1 MRILVTGGAGC
12 VGSNLVERLLA
23 KGYTVTVLDNLSAG
37 SRTFLTDCEKNTR
50 FGFICADLLNF
61 EALQEAMA
69 GVEVVFHLAA
79 NSDITQSRL
88 ETDLDLRLGTLATY
102 NVLEAM
108 RLAGVSQIIFAS
120 SSVVYGEPTVMPTSE
135 DYGPLFPISFYGASK
150 LAAEALISA
159 YCHNFGFKAW
169 IYRFANICGRH
180 GTHGV
185 IVDFIRKLQS
195 NSSRLEVLGDGM
207 QAKPYLHVGECVDG
221 MLYGWQHAT
230 AQLNYFNL
238 GCEGSTSVAR
248 LAQFLLEAA
257 DLKSTEIVYTG
268 GQRGWTGDVP
278 QVRLDCSKLERMGW
292 KAKLPSDAAVKVAV
306 AELVKELNWKSLP
319 QSRSN
324 NSTLRSSA

>member
-12 VGSNLVERLLA
+12 IGSNLVERLLA
-23 KGYTVTVLDNLSAG
+23 EGHTVTALDNLSAG
-37 SRTFLTDCEKNTR
+37 SRTFLTDCERSAR
-50 FGFICADLLNF
+50 FRFVCADLLDF
-61 EALQEAMA
+61 AALQEAMA

-88 ETDLDLRLGTLATY
+88 QTDLDLRLGTLATF
-102 NVLEAM
+102 NVLDAM
-108 RLAGVSQIIFAS
+108 RLAGVSKINFSS

-159 YCHNFGFKAW
+159 YCYNFGFQAW

-185 IVDFIRKLQS
+185 IVDFIRKLQRDP
-195 NSSRLEVLGDGM
+195 SRLEVLGDGK

-238 GCEGSTSVAR
+238 GCEGSTSVTR
-248 LAQFLLEAA
+248 LAQFLLEAM
-257 DLKSTEIVYTG
+257 DLKSVEVVYTG

-278 QVRLDCSKLERMGW
+278 QVRLDCGKLDRMGW
-292 KAKLPSDAAVKVAV
+292 KAKLASEAAVKLAV
-306 AELVKELNWKSLP
+306 AELVKELNCRSLP
-319 QSRSN
+319 LSRSS
-324 NSTLRSSA
+324 NSTLSSRA